1 MNTIRNINITA
12 HAKINLALAIKARR
26 TDGFHEIESIIQE
39 VEFGDD
45 LFLEQAHSLTF
56 ETDSAQLQ
64 TESDNLCLK
73 AAKLMSSRFQIP
85 GLHIRLIKKIPIGAG
100 LGGGSSDAAAVLRG
114 LNIIYNL
121 DLGNAEL
128 RVLAAQ
134 IGSDIP
140 FFISGGSAYIQGRG
154 EKVAPVKLDTTYT
167 ILLLHPE
174 LYINTG
180 WAYANLKMGLTKDCK
195 ETKFIGF
202 EFQNLSVD
210 KFRGKFCND
219 FEKSVFTAYPQLAE
233 SKELLYSR
241 GADFA
246 SMSGSGSTIYGL
258 FRDEI
263 QAESVYRELKTRY
276 SCRITRP
283 VSR

>member
-1 MNTIRNINITA
+1 MNTIKNIEITA
-12 HAKINLALAIKARR
+12 QAKINLALAIKGRR
-26 TDGFHEIESIIQE
+26 TDGFHDIESIIQE

-45 LFLEQAHSLTF
+45 LFLEQARDLTF
-56 ETDSAQLQ
+56 ESDSAQLQ
-64 TESDNLCLK
+64 AEPDNLCLK
-73 AAKLMSSRFQIP
+73 AATLMSRRFRIP
-85 GLHIRLIKKIPIGAG
+85 GLHIRLIKRIPIGAG
-100 LGGGSSDAAAVLRG
+100 LGGGSSDAAAVLKG
-114 LNIIYNL
+114 INILYNL
-121 DLGNAEL
+121 DVSESDL
-128 RVLAAQ
+128 RLLAAK

-140 FFISGGSAYIQGRG
+140 FFINGGSACVQGRG
-154 EKVAPVKLDTTYT
+154 EKVTPVKMDTAYT
-167 ILLLHPE
+167 VLLLHPE

-180 WAYANLKMGLTKDCK
+180 WAYANLKMGLTKDSK

-210 KFRGKFCND
+210 KFRGKFYND
-219 FEKSVFTAYPQLAE
+219 FEKSVFITYPQLAE
-233 SKELLYSR
+233 SKELLYVR

-258 FRDEI
+258 FRDPI

-276 SCRITRP
+276 SCTITRP